1 MPDLL
6 AQHPNATLVFEDEM
20 RYGTR
25 TEAKKRWTRH
35 AKRPQCPVH
44 LGYEWGYLYV
54 AIAPHTGE
62 LCAKYYSHF
71 DNDCFKD
78 FAQEMKLFF
87 NRPILWVADRAT
99 PHQQKNCPDDVV
111 YAPLPTATPELNPV
125 ERFFKELRK
134 HIKGRCFQ
142 TIQQIEQAIDFYLIQ
157 YQQNPEKVINIT
169 KFHWL

>member
-1 MPDLL
+1 MPALL
-6 AQHPNATLVFEDEM
+6 AQHPEATLVFEDEM

-25 TEAKKRWTRH
+25 TEAKKRWTRS
-35 AKRPQCPVH
+35 ARRPQCPIH

-78 FAQEMKLFF
+78 FAQEMKRFF
-87 NRPILWVADRAT
+87 DSPLLCLADRAT
-99 PHQQKNCPDDVV
+99 PHQQKNCPEQVT
-111 YAPLPTATPELNPV
+111 YIPLPTATPELNPV
-125 ERFFKELRK
+125 ERFFKDLRK
-134 HIKGRCFQ
+134 HLKGRCFNN
-142 TIQQIEQAIDFYLIQ
+142 IQQIEHAIDFYLDM
-157 YQQNPEKVINIT
+157 YQRNPQTVISIT